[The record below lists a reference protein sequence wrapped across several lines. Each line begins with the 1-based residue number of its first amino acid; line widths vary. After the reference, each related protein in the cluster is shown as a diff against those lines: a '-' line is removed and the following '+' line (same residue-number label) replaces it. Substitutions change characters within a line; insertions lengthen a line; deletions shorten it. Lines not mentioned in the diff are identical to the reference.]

1 MANIWTK
8 IVEHFAGQ
16 KGVILEALEMMGT
29 GMVGIFVALIII
41 MIFVWIMA
49 IIGGKKK

>member
-1 MANIWTK
+1 MTK
-8 IVEHFAGQ
+8 FFASLFAEQ
-16 KGVILEALEMMGT
+16 KDVIFEALKLMGK

-49 IIGGKKK
+49 ILGKKND

>member
-1 MANIWTK
+1 MNN
-8 IVEHFAGQ
+8 V
-16 KGVILEALEMMGT
+16 VIMQALEIMWK

-49 IIGGKKK
+49 KLGKK